1 MAPKL
6 AFSSSSPL
14 PFSPHLFSPPLPS
27 PLPPFIHLLDQ
38 ALVWEERAKRGF
50 QQWVDQEQMLK
61 YAKSRAI
68 APNGLCTDQRPH
80 INDKVRKFEEGLVF
94 KLFGAA

>member
-1 MAPKL
+1 M
-6 AFSSSSPL
+6 
-14 PFSPHLFSPPLPS
+14 
-27 PLPPFIHLLDQ
+27 
-38 ALVWEERAKRGF
+38 G
-50 QQWVDQEQMLK
+50 DQEQMLK

-80 INDKVRKFEEGLVF
+80 INDKVRKFEEGLLF